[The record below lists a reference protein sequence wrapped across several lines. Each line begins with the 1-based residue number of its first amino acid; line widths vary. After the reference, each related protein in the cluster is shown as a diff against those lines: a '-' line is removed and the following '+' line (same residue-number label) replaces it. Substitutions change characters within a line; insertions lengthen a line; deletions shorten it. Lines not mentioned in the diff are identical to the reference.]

1 MNAETYTLG
10 KQIIEAIQNK
20 KVVKLEA
27 LDVSHLTPL
36 AECFIIAIGSN
47 VKQTKALADEVE
59 KCLEVSGVLPTHK
72 EGYQTSNWIL
82 LDYGEI
88 IVHILD
94 EEHAQFYGLSR
105 LWQDASL
112 IEL

>member
-1 MNAETYTLG
+1 MNADTYTLG
-10 KQIIEAIQNK
+10 KQITTAINNK
-20 KVVKLEA
+20 KVNK
-27 LDVSHLTPL
+27 LDVLEVAHLTPL
-36 AECFIIAIGSN
+36 AELFIIAIAAN
-47 VKQTKALADEVE
+47 IKQTKAIADEVE
-59 KCLEVSGVLPTHK
+59 KCLALSGTIPIRK

-105 LWQDASL
+105 LWQDAIS
-112 IEL
+112 IEF

>member
-10 KQIIEAIQNK
+10 KQITAAIHNK
-20 KVVKLEA
+20 KVVKLDT

-36 AECFIIAIGSN
+36 AELFIIAIGNN
-47 VKQTKALADEVE
+47 VKQTKAIADEIE
-59 KCLEVSGVLPTHK
+59 KCLGLTGTVPIHK

-105 LWQDASL
+105 LWQDAIN